1 MALFGSGSLSGRMI
15 RLKYGNTN
23 TFYVPGTNGGLLIDT
38 DYAGTLPAFFRAL
51 KTNHLELGDIS
62 YVMPTHCHPDHVG
75 LIGDLQKLGV
85 KLLLVDSQLG
95 RVRFADDIFSRD
107 SRLRYV
113 PIDEKLARI
122 ISCDESRIFLR
133 SIGIDGEIIQT
144 PSHSEDSVSVILDC
158 GDCFVGD
165 LEPYEYLDG
174 YEENP
179 QLQKDWNLI
188 LSKDP
193 RRILYAH
200 ANEKTLK

>member
-1 MALFGSGSLSGRMI
+1 MI

-23 TFYVPGTNGGLLIDT
+23 TFYVSGINGGLLVDT

-51 KTNHLELGDIS
+51 KANHLKLDDIS
-62 YVMPTHCHPDHVG
+62 YVLPTHCHPDHIGLVG
-75 LIGDLQKLGV
+75 ELQKLGV
-85 KLLLVDSQLG
+85 KLLLIDCQLG
-95 RVRFADDIFSRD
+95 SVRFPDEIFGRDIH
-107 SRLRYV
+107 LRYV
-113 PIDEKLARI
+113 PVDEKQARI
-122 ISCDESRIFLR
+122 ISCDESRTCLR
-133 SIGIDGEIIQT
+133 SIGIEGEIIST

-188 LSKDP
+188 MSKRP

-200 ANEKTLK
+200 ANEKALT

>member
-1 MALFGSGSLSGRMI
+1 MI

-23 TFYVPGTNGGLLIDT
+23 TFYVPGKNGGLLIDT

-75 LIGDLQKLGV
+75 LIGEFQKLGV
-85 KLLLVDSQLG
+85 KLLLIDSQLG

-122 ISCDESRIFLR
+122 ISCDESRTLLR
-133 SIGIDGEIIQT
+133 SIGIDGEIIST
-144 PSHSEDSVSVILDC
+144 PSHSKDSVSIILDC
-158 GDCFVGD
+158 GDCYVGD
-165 LEPYEYLDG
+165 LEPYEYLEG
-174 YEENP
+174 YVDNP

-200 ANEKTLK
+200 ANEKALN

>member
-1 MALFGSGSLSGRMI
+1 MI

-75 LIGDLQKLGV
+75 LIGDLQKLSV
-85 KLLLVDSQLG
+85 KLLLIDSQLG

-122 ISCDESRIFLR
+122 ISCDESRTLLR

-165 LEPYEYLDG
+165 LEPYEYLEG
-174 YEENP
+174 YVDYP

-200 ANEKTLK
+200 ANEKKMI

>member
-1 MALFGSGSLSGRMI
+1 MI

-62 YVMPTHCHPDHVG
+62 YVLPTHCHPDHVG
-75 LIGDLQKLGV
+75 LIGELQKFGV
-85 KLLLVDSQLG
+85 KLLLIDSQLG
-95 RVRFADDIFSRD
+95 RVRFADDIFARD

-113 PIDEKLARI
+113 PIDEKQARI
-122 ISCDESRIFLR
+122 ISCDESRTLLR

-165 LEPYEYLDG
+165 LEPYEYLEG
-174 YEENP
+174 YVDYP

>member
-1 MALFGSGSLSGRMI
+1 MI
-15 RLKYGNTN
+15 RVKYGNTN
-23 TFYVPGTNGGLLIDT
+23 TFYVPGKNGGLLIDT

-85 KLLLVDSQLG
+85 KLLLIDSQLG

-122 ISCDESRIFLR
+122 ISCDESRTLLR
-133 SIGIDGEIIQT
+133 SIGIDGEIIRT
-144 PSHSEDSVSVILDC
+144 PSHSEDSVSAILDC

-165 LEPYEYLDG
+165 LEPYEYLEG
-174 YEENP
+174 YVEYP

-200 ANEKTLK
+200 ANEKKMI